1 MSFQKTIR
9 HNTMKEKVLLFEMG
23 QYEQR
28 GLIQNCFPVEHKFTG
43 FKITL
48 ISFSYVCLPFY
59 LVFRTCYRWLFSDH
73 QFFPL
78 GDSFCPRLP
87 SFHPSQYIS
96 SSSLWLWLWIA
107 QTIPS
112 LDNHWWGR
120 AWQQWSVAASHKASW
135 LRSLLLTSQSLGCSQ
150 LFALKPRNASSN
162 PEHSCYPSMQT
173 KQAKRS
179 LNNTTFEKS

>member
-96 SSSLWLWLWIA
+96 SSSLALAVNCTNNPISRQSLTRQSLAAMVSGCISQGLLA
-107 QTIPS
+107 EEPPS
-112 LDNHWWGR
+112 DK
-120 AWQQWSVAASHKASW
+120 SESW
-135 LRSLLLTSQSLGCSQ
+135 LFPTFCI
-150 LFALKPRNASSN
+150 K
-162 PEHSCYPSMQT
+162 T
-173 KQAKRS
+173 KECI
-179 LNNTTFEKS
+179 F